1 LQLKDRI
8 AAKENELICNGQWDE
23 LIKMWDDR
31 DARRERTHNEHKDS
45 LDLTIMD
52 KAVPDEEDL
61 LDLEKI
67 YQICNKNI
75 CDNESINY
83 DYKNIDEYVS
93 SPQLAKA
100 LKKLTDKQK
109 LVLYLY
115 SIKQYK
121 TSEIAEIINISP
133 RGVRNHLDSAKRNIF
148 KSLGIELTVV
158 A

>member
-1 LQLKDRI
+1 
-8 AAKENELICNGQWDE
+8 
-23 LIKMWDDR
+23 
-31 DARRERTHNEHKDS
+31 
-45 LDLTIMD
+45 MD

-67 YQICNKNI
+67 YQICNENI

-100 LKKLTDKQK
+100 LKRLTDKQK

-148 KSLGIELTVV
+148 KSLGIELTIV